1 MQTSL
6 KPADVVVVGAGLAGL
21 IAAAQAYSA
30 GRSVLVLDQESAAN
44 LGGQAHWS
52 FGGLFLV
59 DSPEQRHLG
68 VKDSQELAWQD
79 WLDTAGFDRAEDTW
93 AKRWAE
99 AYVNFAATEKRAW
112 LHALGVRFFPLV
124 QWAERGAGVAGGPG
138 NSVPRFHVT
147 WGTGPGVLA
156 PFVSKVSQG
165 VEAGKI
171 QLAFRHRATFLKT
184 NDGGVVGLGGQVLA
198 PSASARGEAS
208 SRDVVGEFEVDG
220 GAVIVTTGGIGGNH
234 TRVRQLWPRGN
245 PPESMLTGVPAHV
258 DGEFARQVALK
269 GANYINMDRMWHYPE
284 GIHNTDPVWPGHGIR
299 ILSGPSP
306 LWLDA
311 TGKKFPHPLYAGFD
325 TLGAL
330 THIES
335 TGYDYSWFVLNQT
348 ILAKEFALSG
358 SEQNP
363 DLTDKDLKL
372 LSRRALPGP
381 QGSVKNFLDNGRD
394 FVNATDPVELASK
407 MNALTGNQL
416 INASALTQL
425 IHLWDQQ
432 VLSGLGKDAQLN
444 AIREARRFSTDK
456 LMRVAPPH
464 QMTAP
469 EHGPLIAVRLN
480 ILSRKS
486 LGGLETDLS
495 SRVLGSSG
503 SPIPGLYAAG
513 EVAGFGGGGMHGY
526 RSLEGTFLGGCLFSG
541 RTAGTAAAAFTA

>member
-1 MQTSL
+1 M
-6 KPADVVVVGAGLAGL
+6 
-21 IAAAQAYSA
+21 
-30 GRSVLVLDQESAAN
+30 R
-44 LGGQAHWS
+44 
-52 FGGLFLV
+52 
-59 DSPEQRHLG
+59 DS
-68 VKDSQELAWQD
+68 
-79 WLDTAGFDRAEDTW
+79 
-93 AKRWAE
+93 
-99 AYVNFAATEKRAW
+99 
-112 LHALGVRFFPLV
+112 
-124 QWAERGAGVAGGPG
+124 
-138 NSVPRFHVT
+138 
-147 WGTGPGVLA
+147 
-156 PFVSKVSQG
+156 
-165 VEAGKI
+165 
-171 QLAFRHRATFLKT
+171 
-184 NDGGVVGLGGQVLA
+184 
-198 PSASARGEAS
+198 
-208 SRDVVGEFEVDG
+208 
-220 GAVIVTTGGIGGNH
+220 
-234 TRVRQLWPRGN
+234 
-245 PPESMLTGVPAHV
+245 
-258 DGEFARQVALK
+258 
-269 GANYINMDRMWHYPE
+269 
-284 GIHNTDPVWPGHGIR
+284 
-299 ILSGPSP
+299 
-306 LWLDA
+306 
-311 TGKKFPHPLYAGFD
+311 

-425 IHLWDQQ
+425 IHLRDQQ

-486 LGGLETDLS
+486 LDGLETDLS
-495 SRVLGSSG
+495 SRVLDASG
-503 SPIPGLYAAG
+503 APIPGLYAAG